1 MESIAEKHNF
11 KRQNF
16 TLLELLVVISI
27 IAILA
32 GFLLPALQNARQKA
46 KTIAC
51 ANNLNNIN
59 KAFVLYLSDW
69 DDRIYWGQ
77 ETNPTYYMDRYVYGG
92 RSTGNKYNGGQG
104 DLFNHYVPRP
114 LNRYVNNNLKVFH
127 CPQDVNAFSGW
138 NDSTKY
144 EQVGNSYAFNWYFRD
159 KKMTRIRRTASLISY
174 TEAPAVEAD
183 RVLWHKDKANVLF
196 FDGHLEFIAVPSQSK
211 DDSYWWDG
219 DGNVPV
225 INF

>member
-1 MESIAEKHNF
+1 MKSIAEKYIW
-11 KRQNF
+11 KRRNF

-59 KAFVLYLSDW
+59 KAFMLYLSDW
-69 DDRIYWGQ
+69 DDHIYWGQ

-92 RSTGNKYNGGQG
+92 RSTDNKYDGGQG

-114 LNRYVNNNLKVFH
+114 LNRYVNNSLKVFH

-138 NDSTKY
+138 NNSTKY

-159 KKMTRIRRTASLISY
+159 KKMTRIRRPAGLISY

-183 RVLWHKDKANVLF
+183 RVLWHKDKANVMF
-196 FDGHLEFIAVPSQSK
+196 FDGHQEFIAVPSQNK

-219 DGNVPV
+219 DGDVPV